1 MVAKRLRIAG
11 LVQGVGY
18 RAMLARK
25 AHELDLRGWVRNRFD
40 GSVEAL
46 VVGEP
51 EMVGRLIDWARCGPV
66 AARVDAVEVSEVDAN
81 GADPA
86 VEDASFQI
94 KPTA

>member
-1 MVAKRLRIAG
+1 MLAKRLRIAG

-18 RAMLARK
+18 RATLARE
-25 AHELDLRGWVRNRFD
+25 AHKLDLRGWVRNRFD

-46 VVGEP
+46 VMGEP
-51 EMVGRLIDWARCGPV
+51 ESVGRLIDWARAGPV

-81 GADPA
+81 GADPE
-86 VEDASFQI
+86 VEAASFQI